1 MACIALKSL
10 SNKNPAAAAMV
21 NAAFN
26 IITFIIFSFFLN
38 QAGSPFQA
46 TAIRDVTLSLSQGEL
61 TALIGHTGSGKSTL
75 AQHMNALLA
84 PTSGRVLLD
93 GKDINQKGVSK
104 KETRQRIGLVFQYA
118 ETQLFE
124 ETVAKD
130 IAFGP
135 KNLGLSQEETDARV
149 KEALHRVGLPEEV
162 AEKSPFE
169 LSGGQMRRAAIAG
182 VIAMRPEMLVL
193 DEPAAGLDP
202 MGREDMLSLVRSF
215 HEAGTTVVMI
225 SHSMDD
231 VARLAKR
238 IIVMDR
244 GKVALDGTAEEVFQ
258 DAEHQSAEKRADRQ
272 SRSERQTGGQ
282 NVEDSAKRRADP
294 RADRAALLNVVVK
307 KIVAF
312 L

>member
-1 MACIALKSL
+1 MQLQFEQ
-10 SNKNPAAAAMV
+10 V
-21 NAAFN
+21 
-26 IITFIIFSFFLN
+26 THTY

-46 TAIRDVTLSLSQGEL
+46 TAIRDVSLTLGSGEL

-130 IAFGP
+130 VAFGP
-135 KNLGLSQEETDARV
+135 KNLGLSQAEIDARV
-149 KEALHRVGLPEEV
+149 KEALHRVGLPEEI

-202 MGREDMLSLVRSF
+202 MGREDMLALVRSF
-215 HEAGTTVVMI
+215 HQAGTSIVMI

-231 VARLAKR
+231 VARLAQR
-238 IIVMDR
+238 IIVMDQ
-244 GKVALDGTAEEVFQ
+244 GQVALDGPAEEVFQ
-258 DAEHQSAEKRADRQ
+258 DAERLNQMDLDVPQVCKLSLRLREEGFDFPLCYRMEDAEKAL
-272 SRSERQTGGQ
+272 S
-282 NVEDSAKRRADP
+282 
-294 RADRAALLNVVVK
+294 ALLK
-307 KIVAF
+307 GGKPHA
-312 L
+312 

>member
-1 MACIALKSL
+1 MQLQFKQ
-10 SNKNPAAAAMV
+10 V
-21 NAAFN
+21 
-26 IITFIIFSFFLN
+26 THTY

-46 TAIRDVTLSLSQGEL
+46 TAIRDVSLTLGSGEL

-130 IAFGP
+130 VAFGP
-135 KNLGLSQEETDARV
+135 KNLGLSQAEIDARV
-149 KEALHRVGLPEEV
+149 KEALHRVGLPEEI

-202 MGREDMLSLVRSF
+202 MGREDMLALVRSF
-215 HEAGTTVVMI
+215 HQAGTSIVMI

-231 VARLAKR
+231 VARLAQR
-238 IIVMDR
+238 IIVMDQ
-244 GKVALDGTAEEVFQ
+244 GQVALDGPAEEVFQ
-258 DAEHQSAEKRADRQ
+258 DADQLNQMDLDVPQVCKLALRLREEGFDFPLCYRMEDAEKAL
-272 SRSERQTGGQ
+272 T
-282 NVEDSAKRRADP
+282 
-294 RADRAALLNVVVK
+294 ALLK
-307 KIVAF
+307 GGKPHA
-312 L
+312 

>member
-1 MACIALKSL
+1 LQL
-10 SNKNPAAAAMV
+10 QFEQV
-21 NAAFN
+21 
-26 IITFIIFSFFLN
+26 THTY
-38 QAGSPFQA
+38 QAGSPFQS
-46 TAIRDVTLSLSQGEL
+46 TAIRDVSLTLGSGEL

-130 IAFGP
+130 VAFGP
-135 KNLGLSQEETDARV
+135 KNLGLSQAEIDARV
-149 KEALHRVGLPEEV
+149 KEALHRVGLPEEI

-202 MGREDMLSLVRSF
+202 MGREDMLALVRSF
-215 HEAGTTVVMI
+215 HQAGTSIVMI

-231 VARLAKR
+231 VARLAQR
-238 IIVMDR
+238 IIVMDQ
-244 GKVALDGTAEEVFQ
+244 GQVALDGPAEEVFQ
-258 DAEHQSAEKRADRQ
+258 DAERLNQMDLDVPQVCKLSLRLREEGFDFPLCYRMEDAEKAL
-272 SRSERQTGGQ
+272 
-282 NVEDSAKRRADP
+282 
-294 RADRAALLNVVVK
+294 AALLK
-307 KIVAF
+307 GGKPHA
-312 L
+312 

>member
-1 MACIALKSL
+1 MQLQFEQ
-10 SNKNPAAAAMV
+10 V
-21 NAAFN
+21 
-26 IITFIIFSFFLN
+26 THTY

-46 TAIRDVTLSLSQGEL
+46 TAIRDISLSIQSGEL

-84 PTSGRVLLD
+84 PTGGRVLLD

-135 KNLGLSQEETDARV
+135 KNLGLSQAEIDARV
-149 KEALHRVGLPEEV
+149 KEALNRVGLPEEV

-215 HEAGTTVVMI
+215 HEAGTTIVMI

-258 DAEHQSAEKRADRQ
+258 DAE
-272 SRSERQTGGQ
+272 
-282 NVEDSAKRRADP
+282 
-294 RADRAALLNVVVK
+294 LLNSMDLDVPQVLK
-307 KIVAF
+307 LSLRLREEGFAF
-312 L
+312 PLCYRLEDAGQALSDLLKGGKTDAE

>member
-1 MACIALKSL
+1 MQLQFEQ
-10 SNKNPAAAAMV
+10 V
-21 NAAFN
+21 
-26 IITFIIFSFFLN
+26 THTY
-38 QAGSPFQA
+38 QAGSPFQS
-46 TAIRDVTLSLSQGEL
+46 TAIRDVSLTLGSGEL

-130 IAFGP
+130 VAFGP
-135 KNLGLSQEETDARV
+135 KNLGLSQAEIDARV
-149 KEALHRVGLPEEV
+149 KEALHRVGLPEEI

-202 MGREDMLSLVRSF
+202 MGREDMLALVRSF
-215 HEAGTTVVMI
+215 HQAGTSIVMI

-231 VARLAKR
+231 VARLAQR

-244 GKVALDGTAEEVFQ
+244 GQVALDGPAEEVFQ
-258 DAEHQSAEKRADRQ
+258 DAERLNQMDLDVPQVCKLSLRLREEGFDFPLCYRMEDAEKAL
-272 SRSERQTGGQ
+272 
-282 NVEDSAKRRADP
+282 
-294 RADRAALLNVVVK
+294 AALLK
-307 KIVAF
+307 GGKPHA
-312 L
+312 

>member
-1 MACIALKSL
+1 MLL
-10 SNKNPAAAAMV
+10 QFEQV
-21 NAAFN
+21 
-26 IITFIIFSFFLN
+26 THTY

-46 TAIRDVTLSLSQGEL
+46 TSVRDVSLTVSQGEL

-202 MGREDMLSLVRSF
+202 MGREDMLSLVKSF

-238 IIVMDR
+238 IIVMDKGR
-244 GKVALDGTAEEVFQ
+244 IALDGPAEEVFQ
-258 DAEHQSAEKRADRQ
+258 DADRLNRMDLDVPQVLKLSLRLREEGFDFPFCYRLEDAER
-272 SRSERQTGGQ
+272 
-282 NVEDSAKRRADP
+282 
-294 RADRAALLNVVVK
+294 ALLSLLK
-307 KIVAF
+307 GGKADA
-312 L
+312 

>member
-1 MACIALKSL
+1 MQLQFEQ
-10 SNKNPAAAAMV
+10 V
-21 NAAFN
+21 
-26 IITFIIFSFFLN
+26 THTY

-46 TAIRDVTLSLSQGEL
+46 TAIRDVSLTLGSGEL

-215 HEAGTTVVMI
+215 HEAGTTIVMI

-238 IIVMDR
+238 IIVMDKGR
-244 GKVALDGTAEEVFQ
+244 IALDGPAEEVFQ
-258 DAEHQSAEKRADRQ
+258 DADRLNRMDLDVPQVLKLSLRLREEGFDFPFCYRLEDAER
-272 SRSERQTGGQ
+272 
-282 NVEDSAKRRADP
+282 
-294 RADRAALLNVVVK
+294 ALLRLLK
-307 KIVAF
+307 GGKADA
-312 L
+312 

>member
-1 MACIALKSL
+1 MQLQFEQ
-10 SNKNPAAAAMV
+10 V
-21 NAAFN
+21 
-26 IITFIIFSFFLN
+26 THTY

-46 TAIRDVTLSLSQGEL
+46 TAIRDVSLTLGSGEL

-130 IAFGP
+130 VAFGP
-135 KNLGLSQEETDARV
+135 KNLGLSQAEIDARV
-149 KEALHRVGLPEEV
+149 KEALHRVGLPEEI

-202 MGREDMLSLVRSF
+202 MGREDMLALVRSF
-215 HEAGTTVVMI
+215 HQAGTSIVMI

-231 VARLAKR
+231 VARLAQR
-238 IIVMDR
+238 IIVMDQ
-244 GKVALDGTAEEVFQ
+244 GQVALDGPAEEVFQ
-258 DAEHQSAEKRADRQ
+258 DAERLNQMDLDVPQVCKLSLRLREEGFDFPLCYRMEDAEKAL
-272 SRSERQTGGQ
+272 
-282 NVEDSAKRRADP
+282 
-294 RADRAALLNVVVK
+294 AALLK
-307 KIVAF
+307 GGTPHA
-312 L
+312 